1 MRLLSLAFALT
12 LSGSLAPAFADPV
25 SPDVA
30 AAVQGRIDSF
40 NGMVASGDL
49 VGTID
54 FTPPTLLAHMA
65 TAYSTTPKAMRAQ
78 MKDALQATQGTVTF
92 ESFNMDLAAAEQAI
106 TPDGSRVYVLI
117 PTESVLSVTGSGR
130 VKSVSSTLALQE
142 DGQWYLISIADANQA
157 AMIQGAYPEFVNV
170 ALPAGTITPVK

>member
-1 MRLLSLAFALT
+1 MRLLSFAVALT
-12 LSGSLAPAFADPV
+12 LTLTPAFAGPV

-40 NGMVASGDL
+40 NSMVASGDL

-65 TAYSTTPKAMRAQ
+65 TAYGTTPKAMRGQ

-92 ESFNMDLAAAEQAI
+92 DSFTMDLSAARQET
-106 TPDGSRVYVLI
+106 TPDGSRVYVMI
-117 PTESVLSVTGSGR
+117 PTQSVLSVTGSGKVR
-130 VKSVSSTLALQE
+130 SLSETLALQE

-157 AMIQGAYPEFVNV
+157 AMIQGAYPEFANV